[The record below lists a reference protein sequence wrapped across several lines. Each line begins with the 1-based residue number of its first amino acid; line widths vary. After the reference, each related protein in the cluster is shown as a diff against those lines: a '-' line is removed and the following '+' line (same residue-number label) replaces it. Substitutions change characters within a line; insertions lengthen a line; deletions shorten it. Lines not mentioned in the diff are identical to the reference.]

1 MDRQKLEKFF
11 SSSNGSAIFPILAN
25 LYYDQKLFKYATKVC
40 ELGLTED
47 PNNLEGKYIFAKSLL
62 IQGKV
67 YEAEKVLCD
76 IIKKCPYHLYS
87 NLLLIQVF
95 EELNRDRKII
105 KKYIVAAY
113 SIYHH
118 HPLINQYYNDYFKT
132 NKKLK
137 NKKNR
142 TLNKD
147 SISKSNNSVNK
158 FVYNSKLAT
167 VTMYK
172 LLYTQK
178 KYDHALAVLN
188 ILVKNPAHAR
198 YAKSEIKKINL
209 KLGSQ

>member
-1 MDRQKLEKFF
+1 MNRQKLEKFF
-11 SSSNGSAIFPILAN
+11 SSRNGSAIFPVLAN
-25 LYYDQKLFKYATKVC
+25 LYYDQKLYKYATKVC
-40 ELGLTED
+40 ELGLAQD

-76 IIKKCPYHLYS
+76 ILKKCPYHLYS
-87 NLLLIQVF
+87 NLLLIPVL

-105 KKYIVAAY
+105 KKYISAAY
-113 SIYHH
+113 LMYHH
-118 HPLINQYYNDYFKT
+118 HPLINQYYNNYFKGNKKKSKKNSAT
-132 NKKLK
+132 NK
-137 NKKNR
+137 N
-142 TLNKD
+142 
-147 SISKSNNSVNK
+147 SVSKPNNSVDK

-188 ILVKNPAHAR
+188 VLVENPNHTN

>member
-1 MDRQKLEKFF
+1 MNRQKLEKFF
-11 SSSNGSAIFPILAN
+11 SSRNGSAIFPVLAN
-25 LYYDQKLFKYATKVC
+25 LYYDQKLYKYAMKVC

-76 IIKKCPYHLYS
+76 ILKKCPYHLYS
-87 NLLLIQVF
+87 NLLLIQVL

-105 KKYIVAAY
+105 KKYISAAY
-113 SIYHH
+113 LMYHH
-118 HPLINQYYNDYFKT
+118 HPLINQYYNNYFKG
-132 NKKLK
+132 NKKK
-137 NKKNR
+137 SKKNSV
-142 TLNKD
+142 TTKN
-147 SISKSNNSVNK
+147 SVSKPNNSVDK

-188 ILVKNPAHAR
+188 VLVENPTHTN

>member
-1 MDRQKLEKFF
+1 MNRQKLEKFF
-11 SSSNGSAIFPILAN
+11 SSRNGSAIFPVLAN
-25 LYYDQKLFKYATKVC
+25 LYYDQKLYKYAMKVC

-76 IIKKCPYHLYS
+76 ILKKCPYHLYS
-87 NLLLIQVF
+87 NLLLIQVL

-105 KKYIVAAY
+105 KKYISAAY
-113 SIYHH
+113 LMYHH
-118 HPLINQYYNDYFKT
+118 HPLINQYYNNYFKGNKKKSKKNSVT
-132 NKKLK
+132 NK
-137 NKKNR
+137 N
-142 TLNKD
+142 
-147 SISKSNNSVNK
+147 SVSKPNNSVDK

-188 ILVKNPAHAR
+188 VLVENPNHTN

>member
-1 MDRQKLEKFF
+1 MNRQKLEKFF
-11 SSSNGSAIFPILAN
+11 SSRNGSAIFPVLAN
-25 LYYDQKLFKYATKVC
+25 LYYDQKLYKYAMKVC

-76 IIKKCPYHLYS
+76 ILKKCPYHLYS
-87 NLLLIQVF
+87 NLLLIPVL

-105 KKYIVAAY
+105 KKYISAAY
-113 SIYHH
+113 LMYHH
-118 HPLINQYYNDYFKT
+118 HPLINQYYNNYFKGNKKKSKKSSVT
-132 NKKLK
+132 NK
-137 NKKNR
+137 N
-142 TLNKD
+142 
-147 SISKSNNSVNK
+147 SVSKPNNSVDK

-188 ILVKNPAHAR
+188 VLVENPTHTN

>member
-1 MDRQKLEKFF
+1 MNRQKLEKFF
-11 SSSNGSAIFPILAN
+11 SSRNGSAVFPVLAN
-25 LYYDQKLFKYATKVC
+25 LYYDQKLYKYATKVC
-40 ELGLTED
+40 ELGLAED

-67 YEAEKVLCD
+67 YEAEKVLSD

-95 EELNRDRKII
+95 EELNRDKKII
-105 KKYIVAAY
+105 KKYITTAY
-113 SIYHH
+113 SMYHH
-118 HPLINQYYNDYFKT
+118 HPLINQYYNNYFKN
-132 NKKLK
+132 NKKPK
-137 NKKNR
+137 NNKNSNP
-142 TLNKD
+142 NKD
-147 SISKSNNSVNK
+147 SISKTNNSVNN

-188 ILVKNPAHAR
+188 ILVKNPIHAK

>member
-11 SSSNGSAIFPILAN
+11 SSRNGSAIFPVLAN
-25 LYYDQKLFKYATKVC
+25 LYYDQKLYKYATKVC
-40 ELGLTED
+40 ELGLSED

-76 IIKKCPYHLYS
+76 ILKKCPYHLYS
-87 NLLLIQVF
+87 NLLLIQVL

-105 KKYIVAAY
+105 KKYISAAY
-113 SIYHH
+113 LMYHH
-118 HPLINQYYNDYFKT
+118 HPLINQYYNNYFKGNKKKSKKNSVT
-132 NKKLK
+132 NK
-137 NKKNR
+137 N
-142 TLNKD
+142 
-147 SISKSNNSVNK
+147 SVSKPNNSVDK

-188 ILVKNPAHAR
+188 VLVENPNHTN

>member
-1 MDRQKLEKFF
+1 MNRQKLEKFF
-11 SSSNGSAIFPILAN
+11 SSRNGSAIFPVLAN
-25 LYYDQKLFKYATKVC
+25 LYYDQKLYKYATKVC

-76 IIKKCPYHLYS
+76 ILKKCPYHLYS
-87 NLLLIQVF
+87 NLLLIQVL

-105 KKYIVAAY
+105 KKYISAAY
-113 SIYHH
+113 LMYHH
-118 HPLINQYYNDYFKT
+118 HPLINQYYNNYFKG
-132 NKKLK
+132 NKKK
-137 NKKNR
+137 SKKNSV
-142 TLNKD
+142 TTKN
-147 SISKSNNSVNK
+147 SVSKPNNSVDK

-188 ILVKNPAHAR
+188 VLVENPTHTN

>member
-1 MDRQKLEKFF
+1 MNRQKLEKFF
-11 SSSNGSAIFPILAN
+11 SSHNGSAVFPVLAN
-25 LYYDQKLFKYATKVC
+25 LYYDQKLYKYATKVC
-40 ELGLTED
+40 ELGLAED

-76 IIKKCPYHLYS
+76 ILKKCPYHLYS
-87 NLLLIQVF
+87 NLLLIQVL

-105 KKYIVAAY
+105 KKYISAAY
-113 SIYHH
+113 LMYHH
-118 HPLINQYYNDYFKT
+118 HPLINQYYNNYFKGNKKKSKKNSVT
-132 NKKLK
+132 NK
-137 NKKNR
+137 N
-142 TLNKD
+142 
-147 SISKSNNSVNK
+147 SVSKPNNSVDK
-158 FVYNSKLAT
+158 FVYNSQLAT

-188 ILVKNPAHAR
+188 VLVENPTHTN

>member
-1 MDRQKLEKFF
+1 MNRQKLEKFF
-11 SSSNGSAIFPILAN
+11 SSRNGSAIFPVLAN
-25 LYYDQKLFKYATKVC
+25 LYYDQKLYKYAMKVC

-76 IIKKCPYHLYS
+76 ILKKCPYHLYS
-87 NLLLIQVF
+87 NLLLIPVL

-105 KKYIVAAY
+105 KKYISAAY
-113 SIYHH
+113 LMYHH
-118 HPLINQYYNDYFKT
+118 HPLINQYYNNYFKGNKKKSKKNSAT
-132 NKKLK
+132 NK
-137 NKKNR
+137 N
-142 TLNKD
+142 
-147 SISKSNNSVNK
+147 SVSKPNNSVDK

-188 ILVKNPAHAR
+188 VLVENPNHTN